1 MPRASGIRLTPVS
14 RTRFSYCLC
23 FNREMELIIT
33 CCIHDWICRNFVYR
47 RKPKEGEGGSKI
59 REKNITCARLE
70 INGSFISN
78 TIITDFLTGTK
89 GFSHVRSIGDILT
102 AGGCKLC
109 RFDLLLFLIYQ
120 DILWI
125 RIKICHLVAFLIEAC
140 RNWSDHI
147 LNGDLQRVTSHW

>member
-1 MPRASGIRLTPVS
+1 MLYTRLNLS
-14 RTRFSYCLC
+14 EFRIQEKAKRG
-23 FNREMELIIT
+23 R
-33 CCIHDWICRNFVYR
+33 
-47 RKPKEGEGGSKI
+47 GGSKI

-109 RFDLLLFLIYQ
+109 RFDLLF
-120 DILWI
+120 
-125 RIKICHLVAFLIEAC
+125 F
-140 RNWSDHI
+140 
-147 LNGDLQRVTSHW
+147 